1 MDEQTRLHT
10 AARRYCQERFSD
22 WSKVYEEL
30 QAKEG
35 WRAEKLFKPSWDYS
49 DEAYRTFPRYRIA
62 KSIQIEIE
70 RLIPSSFG
78 SFGEAKAKLI
88 VAAEK
93 AYESLHGELKRSL
106 ARDALREEIQD
117 FRAYLEALKPD
128 DLRETEAL
136 PHNRVLNKDESER
149 LWEKLRK
156 TWGIGKGYW
165 FPLKE
170 DPIPSHVLAFHTDYF
185 EKIGGAALVRK
196 ALSERGVS
204 IVYLLQEFGDPDY
217 EIDLNIFSP
226 AYADGGE
233 QYSTSQE
240 TDWLIYASHESSIT
254 VCGQWLIDHFCRWQP
269 ECLKRT
275 YCGPYSTAD
284 LRGTWDS

>member
-106 ARDALREEIQD
+106 ARVL
-117 FRAYLEALKPD
+117 FRPF
-128 DLRETEAL
+128 L
-136 PHNRVLNKDESER
+136 PV
-149 LWEKLRK
+149 
-156 TWGIGKGYW
+156 
-165 FPLKE
+165 
-170 DPIPSHVLAFHTDYF
+170 A
-185 EKIGGAALVRK
+185 
-196 ALSERGVS
+196 
-204 IVYLLQEFGDPDY
+204 
-217 EIDLNIFSP
+217 
-226 AYADGGE
+226 
-233 QYSTSQE
+233 
-240 TDWLIYASHESSIT
+240 
-254 VCGQWLIDHFCRWQP
+254 
-269 ECLKRT
+269 
-275 YCGPYSTAD
+275 
-284 LRGTWDS
+284 